1 MSELKEGTQAPN
13 FTLKD
18 KNGDVHSLLDIK
30 SRYVIVYFYP
40 KDNTPGCT
48 VEATSFSKNLAD
60 LEVLGAT
67 IIGISGGDEKT
78 KTKFCDKYNLKV
90 LLLSDTDF
98 AVSDKYSVYG
108 ERSFMGKKYMG
119 LSRDTFVLDQNH
131 KVIKVFRNVKPITH
145 IAELLDFLKEL
156 V

>member
-18 KNGDVHSLLDIK
+18 KNGDEHSLSDVK
-30 SRYVIVYFYP
+30 SRYVIIYFYP

-98 AVSDKYSVYG
+98 AVSDKYSV
-108 ERSFMGKKYMG
+108 
-119 LSRDTFVLDQNH
+119 
-131 KVIKVFRNVKPITH
+131 
-145 IAELLDFLKEL
+145 
-156 V
+156 